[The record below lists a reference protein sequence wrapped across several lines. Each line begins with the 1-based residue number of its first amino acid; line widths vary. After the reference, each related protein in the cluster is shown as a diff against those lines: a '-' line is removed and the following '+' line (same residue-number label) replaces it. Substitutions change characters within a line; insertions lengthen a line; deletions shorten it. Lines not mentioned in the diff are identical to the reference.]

1 MLENGFIMLP
11 RSNTNWQWYDEP
23 NTMRIFLHLL
33 LTANYTDRSWHGVP
47 VLRGQ
52 RICTYGVLAGE
63 LGMSIQQVRTALSH
77 LECSGEVSRQTLARA
92 SLITVNN
99 YDSLLAGVEKVDVP
113 LPFPWMVHNQS
124 TAF

>member
-11 RSNTNWQWYDEP
+11 RSIINWQWYDEP

-52 RICTYGVLAGE
+52 RICTYGV
-63 LGMSIQQVRTALSH
+63 
-77 LECSGEVSRQTLARA
+77 
-92 SLITVNN
+92 
-99 YDSLLAGVEKVDVP
+99 
-113 LPFPWMVHNQS
+113 
-124 TAF
+124 

>member
-11 RSNTNWQWYDEP
+11 RSITNWQWYDEA

-52 RICTYGVLAGE
+52 RICTYEYEDLFTGE
-63 LGMSIQQVRTALSH
+63 K
-77 LECSGEVSRQTLARA
+77 LEINSV
-92 SLITVNN
+92 
-99 YDSLLAGVEKVDVP
+99 
-113 LPFPWMVHNQS
+113 WMNPYQYRWCVKK
-124 TAF
+124 

>member
-11 RSNTNWQWYDEP
+11 RSITNWQWHDEP

-63 LGMSIQQVRTALSH
+63 LG
-77 LECSGEVSRQTLARA
+77 EVSRQTLARA

-113 LPFPWMVHNQS
+113 VTFPWMVHNQS

>member
-1 MLENGFIMLP
+1 MLENGFIMLQ
-11 RSNTNWQWYDEP
+11 RSITNWQWYDEP

-113 LPFPWMVHNQS
+113 VTFPWMVHNQS

>member
-11 RSNTNWQWYDEP
+11 RSITNWQWYDEP

-77 LECSGEVSRQTLARA
+77 LECSGASKPPDLSTGKPDYRQQL
-92 SLITVNN
+92 
-99 YDSLLAGVEKVDVP
+99 
-113 LPFPWMVHNQS
+113 
-124 TAF
+124 